1 MEYASPIKLFLPPGW
16 SSITPEQKAAA
27 YNGVGPE
34 AFPAWLR
41 NLFDF
46 IFHWGLPAIDIHD
59 VEYSYGRSR
68 LGADLRLLGNL
79 LLCAWPAPRRIILA
93 LLAVLGVLLF
103 GSRAWVAGHAQVIDS
118 PIPP

>member
-1 MEYASPIKLFLPPGW
+1 MEYTSPIKLFLPPGW

-34 AFPAWLR
+34 TFPSWLR
-41 NLFDF
+41 KLLDL

-59 VEYSYGRSR
+59 VEYTYGRSR